1 MPSLVGS
8 EMCIRDS
15 SAPVPALDRE
25 VAEAQG
31 RRVGLE
37 PVRPTDMEQSPT
49 EKVTSPEGTEK
60 KPEESAA
67 TEPATAPVYRAVS
80 QDELMGYVD
89 DFEDEDPDD
98 DAEYF

>member
-1 MPSLVGS
+1 MS
-8 EMCIRDS
+8 
-15 SAPVPALDRE
+15 
-25 VAEAQG
+25 
-31 RRVGLE
+31 
-37 PVRPTDMEQSPT
+37 
-49 EKVTSPEGTEK
+49 EK

-80 QDELMGYVD
+80 QDELMGYDD